1 MSFIPENFNQSEEAA
16 YFKPLKGK
24 QNRVRIL
31 SDKPLVGFVQWTE
44 ENRPV
49 RWELDQERPEA
60 EYKNDTKPRSFLAVV
75 VWNYEASQVQVWE
88 ITQRTIQD
96 TLVQLT
102 KDPDFG
108 HPINY
113 DLKISRKGEGLET
126 TYSMVPIST
135 DLSEDV
141 QDAIENNT
149 VNLRA
154 LLTGDNP
161 FG

>member
-1 MSFIPENFNQSEEAA
+1 
-16 YFKPLKGK
+16 
-24 QNRVRIL
+24 
-31 SDKPLVGFVQWTE
+31 
-44 ENRPV
+44 
-49 RWELDQERPEA
+49 
-60 EYKNDTKPRSFLAVV
+60 
-75 VWNYEASQVQVWE
+75 VWE

-126 TYSMVPIST
+126 TYSVVPMST
-135 DLSEDV
+135 PLSEEV
-141 QDAIENNT
+141 QNAVENNK
-149 VNLRA
+149 VNIRA

-161 FG
+161 FA